1 MLSRVADN
9 LFWMGRYLERS
20 EHMARFLNVQYFSSI
35 DLPYPQLREQTLL
48 SVLDMVGIKL
58 NMESPKEE
66 DILFAVGLD
75 SGNPVSILSS
85 VFNGRENARGVRD
98 SLSTEVWEAYNR
110 YYIFVS
116 NYPAD
121 VYKTKGL
128 DDFTTN
134 AINHCAI
141 VKGKIHQ
148 TLIRNEVFHFL
159 QIGKH
164 AERAIQIMRILISKM
179 KDINEL
185 NKWKLGSSLEL
196 QQWNII
202 LDCLEAKDMFRKHYN
217 ALPNKQNTLE
227 FLLFTPNFPFS
238 VTYNLNYV
246 YKHLQLINK
255 MKEEKPGSLEFK
267 VGKIMNEFRYTEV
280 NDFMDDIDVFLQQSL
295 DKIYLVCNEINDE
308 YFRH

>member
-1 MLSRVADN
+1 MLSRVANN
-9 LFWMGRYLERS
+9 LFWMGRYFERS
-20 EHMARFLNVQYFSSI
+20 EHLARFLNVQYFSSI
-35 DLPYPQLREQTLL
+35 DLPYPQLREQALL
-48 SVLDMVGIKL
+48 SVLDMGGIKL
-58 NMESPKEE
+58 DNDSPKEA
-66 DILFAVGLD
+66 DILFAVALD
-75 SGNPVSILSS
+75 TNNPVSILSS
-85 VFNGRENARGVRD
+85 VFNGRENARSARD
-98 SLSTEVWEAYNR
+98 SLSTEVWEACNR

-116 NYPAD
+116 GYPVD

-148 TLIRNEVFHFL
+148 TLLRNEAFHFL

-164 AERAIQIMRILISKM
+164 AERAVQIMRILISKM

-185 NKWKLGSSLEL
+185 NKWKLGKSLEL

-217 ALPNKQNTLE
+217 ALPNKHNTLE

-238 VTYNLNYV
+238 VSYNLEYV

-255 MKEEKPGSLEFK
+255 MKEEKQGSLEFK
-267 VGKIMNEFRYTEV
+267 VGKIMNEFRYTQV
-280 NDFMDDIDVFLQQSL
+280 DDFVEDVDGFMQHTLNN
-295 DKIYLVCNEINDE
+295 IYLICNEIHNE
-308 YFRH
+308 YFKI

>member
-9 LFWMGRYLERS
+9 LYWMGRYLERS
-20 EHMARFLNVQYFSSI
+20 EHLARFLNVQYFSSI
-35 DLPYPQLREQTLL
+35 DLPYPQLREQSLL
-48 SVLDMVGIKL
+48 SVLDMVGIEL
-58 NMESPKEE
+58 DNDSPKEE
-66 DILFAVGLD
+66 DILFAVGMD
-75 SGNPVSILSS
+75 PNNPVSILSS
-85 VFNGRENARGVRD
+85 IFSGRENARGVRD
-98 SLSTEVWEAYNR
+98 SLSTEVWEACNK
-110 YYIFVS
+110 YYIFAS
-116 NYPAD
+116 NYPVD

-148 TLIRNEVFHFL
+148 TLLRNEVFHFI

-185 NKWKLGSSLEL
+185 NKLKLGSSLEL
-196 QQWNII
+196 QQWNIV
-202 LDCLEAKDMFRKHYN
+202 LDCLEAKDMFRKHNN
-217 ALPNKQNTLE
+217 ALPSKQSTLD

-238 VTYNLNYV
+238 VAYNLGYV

-255 MKEEKPGSLEFK
+255 MKEEKQGSLEFK
-267 VGKIMNEFRYTEV
+267 VGKIINEFSYTEV
-280 NDFMDDIDVFLQQSL
+280 NDFIDDVDVFLEQTL
-295 DKIYLVCNEINDE
+295 NKIYLICDEIHNE
-308 YFRH
+308 YFKL